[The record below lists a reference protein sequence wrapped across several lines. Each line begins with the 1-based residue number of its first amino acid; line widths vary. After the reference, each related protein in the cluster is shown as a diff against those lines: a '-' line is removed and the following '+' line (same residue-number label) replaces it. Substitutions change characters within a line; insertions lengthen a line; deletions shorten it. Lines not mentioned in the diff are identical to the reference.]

1 MRVPYIVG
9 RWVRGRDHYGRQR
22 PITHIIQAEDPA
34 IWIVGTR
41 RMGKTSLLRQL
52 ELATDKQES
61 RLVPLFWDLQ
71 GCESFD
77 DLSYELVMAL
87 EDAAERF
94 ESLGVDID
102 ALDNKDAIAILRRLN
117 RTLLEYGKQ
126 LLLLIDEAEVL
137 IKIADNEPKW
147 IARLRKA
154 FQSGQQRT
162 VITST
167 KLLSQLNHVGPDFN
181 TSPFLFGFS
190 LVNLWSLD
198 IDAST
203 ALARQE
209 QSADPIEIEDSLLEN
224 ILTDTNRH
232 PYLLQYLCHR
242 LYTYSETDT
251 GTETG
256 IVRTL
261 RNIEPYDL
269 AADHLLAGFFQVD
282 FSHLTTVERRILLT
296 VSQMTIAS
304 DEQVIAE
311 LSDVSPH
318 RIGMFLYGME
328 KLGYVRKTFGQW
340 AVGNEFLR
348 LWLQENHAEL
358 SPNLESPLDDGNI
371 ETMLKM
377 GRENELNY
385 LNMEMARLEGTLA
398 ALKEQRTQLDARQP
412 NELSQQILRVSTEL
426 SQIQREL
433 ENVPG

>member
-22 PITHIIQAEDPA
+22 PIAHIIQVPDPA
-34 IWIVGTR
+34 IWVVGTR
-41 RMGKTSLLRQL
+41 RVGKTSLLRQL
-52 ELATDKQES
+52 EQETDKQES
-61 RLVPLFWDLQ
+61 PLVPLFWDLQ

-87 EDAAERF
+87 EDAADRF
-94 ESLGVDID
+94 EPLGVDLD
-102 ALDNKDAIAILRRLN
+102 ALENKDAIAILRRLN
-117 RTLLEYGKQ
+117 RLMLEYGKQ

-137 IKIADNEPKW
+137 IKIGQNEPKW

-167 KLLSQLNHVGPDFN
+167 KLLSQLNNVGPDYS

-198 IDAST
+198 IHAST

-209 QSADPIEIEDSLLEN
+209 QSQNPLRIEESLLEN

-242 LYTYSETDT
+242 LYTADETDDT
-251 GTETG
+251 
-256 IVRTL
+256 RAL
-261 RNIEPYDL
+261 RNIERHDL
-269 AADHLLAGFFQVD
+269 VADHLLAGFFQVD
-282 FSHLTTVERRILLT
+282 FQHLTTVERRILLT
-296 VSQMTIAS
+296 ISQMTIAS
-304 DEQVIAE
+304 DEQVIGE
-311 LSDVSPH
+311 LSDLSPE
-318 RIGMFLYGME
+318 RIRMFLYGME
-328 KLGYVRKTFGQW
+328 KLGYVRKPFGQW

-348 LWLQENHAEL
+348 LWLQENHAVL

-371 ETMLKM
+371 ETFLKI
-377 GRENELNY
+377 GRANELKY
-385 LNMEMARLEGTLA
+385 LNLEMARLEGTLA
-398 ALKEQRTQLDARQP
+398 ALKEQRSQLDTKQPDELAR
-412 NELSQQILRVSTEL
+412 QILRVSTEL
-426 SQIQREL
+426 THIQNEL
-433 ENVPG
+433 ANVPS